1 MTDDELAT
9 MQDYGDDMTRIWRE
23 LWPNQHTCYSREIET
38 GGFYLCGMK
47 WRNLY
52 KVSAILIEHMMGIL
66 RHYFFHCMQKNP
78 EHNIDMLLR
87 HAMVMNAIQWDKLSM
102 ADFAKT
108 AKEGQLKI
116 NESRRVHDAALRARK
131 KTLALE
137 PFVTTPDFWVVTYV
151 NLNNGETNGKRTRV
165 DTLYGV
171 GDPNPYYNAPSRT
184 KASQATRSS
193 SINSEFRIATK
204 GKFGGVVGGL
214 R

>member
-1 MTDDELAT
+1 MTDTQLGT
-9 MQDYGDDMTRIWRE
+9 MQDYGDDVMRIWRE
-23 LWPNQHTCYSREIET
+23 LWPSQHTSYSREIET

-52 KVSAILIEHMMGIL
+52 KVSAVLIEHMMGIL

-78 EHNIDMLLR
+78 EKNIDMFLR
-87 HAMVMNAIQWDKLSM
+87 HAMVMQAIQWDKLGM

-108 AKEGQLKI
+108 AEEGQAKI
-116 NESRRVHDAALRARK
+116 NAVRKVHDANLRARK

-151 NLNNGETNGKRTRV
+151 NNDATNGKRVRV
-165 DTLYGV
+165 DTLYGI
-171 GDPNPYYNAPSRT
+171 GEPNPFYGVPIRKKPGALKSNSGSSR
-184 KASQATRSS
+184 
-193 SINSEFRIATK
+193 SEFRIATK
-204 GKFGGVVGGL
+204 GKFGAGVAGF